1 MPRANVTP
9 EPRAPAS
16 ASATVSTSAP
26 PRVGFTCERLTHTFA
41 GTSGEVVAIDGIDL
55 RVRPGEFVCIVGPSG
70 CGKTTLLRIIAGLLE
85 PSGGTIRFDG
95 HAPGEHPRNGLVFQE
110 HGVFPWMTVMDN
122 VAFGLEMRGIPRGE
136 RRERAATFIDRIGLG
151 PFRESYPHELSVGMR
166 QRVGIARAF
175 VADVP
180 ILLMDEPFGSLDAQT
195 KLVLQEELLRI
206 WRDDQKL
213 IVYVTHDI
221 EEAVHLGDQVLV
233 MTGRPGKIRERIP
246 IATRRPRDLTPG
258 QPEVTAVAHHV
269 WKLLEDEVRRSL
281 SIRE

>member
-1 MPRANVTP
+1 MAQTAASPGPRSPA
-9 EPRAPAS
+9 APA
-16 ASATVSTSAP
+16 
-26 PRVGFTCERLTHTFA
+26 RVGFSCEGLTHAFA
-41 GTSGEVVAIDGIDL
+41 GTSGEVVAIDGIDV

-85 PSGGTIRFDG
+85 PTGGTIRFDG
-95 HAPGEHPRNGLVFQE
+95 HPPGEHPRNGLVFQE

-122 VAFGLEMRGIPRGE
+122 VAFGLEMRGIPRVE

-221 EEAVHLGDQVLV
+221 EEAVHLGDRVLV
-233 MTGRPGKIRERIP
+233 MTGRPGRIRERIP
-246 IATRRPRDLTPG
+246 ITTRRPRDLTPG
-258 QPEVTAVAHHV
+258 QPEVTEVAHHI